1 MEWLNILIG
10 ALGGIVGAIGSAIGM
25 FIYFPQTKKQK
36 EIENDKSINQ
46 QWVDLYR
53 EMEKKNEDNATLIQE
68 LNNEKLELMQKL
80 NNKEIELANKEV
92 ELILSKVKE
101 CKVRGCRDREP
112 DTGY

>member
-1 MEWLNILIG
+1 
-10 ALGGIVGAIGSAIGM
+10 
-25 FIYFPQTKKQK
+25 
-36 EIENDKSINQ
+36 
-46 QWVDLYR
+46 
-53 EMEKKNEDNATLIQE
+53 MEKKNEDNATLIQE